1 MQRTLLLS
9 LASLLAFGCGDDDDG
24 GTPDAGMFDAATDTP
39 APPGAEPASIEVS
52 VSPPRAVYRTEQ
64 SIRMLAEVRDVD
76 DLVITDAQVTWSADP
91 ASAATDMGDGVF
103 ELVEEGYVEFT
114 GCTVELGPD
123 GSPLCDFG
131 RILVDSGAPNLE
143 VISPTPGA
151 ELGADGSSAIEV
163 IGSVADTRD
172 VRVFVNGVQAE
183 LDDMGAF
190 TANVPALFGINHIE
204 VVASDGVTEDSRV
217 EMDVLWADVYSPA
230 ANGDTPQVMLD
241 DALILQLGQDF
252 FDDGT
257 PLDTAAMPIRT
268 TDLADVFELV
278 IRNVD
283 FRGFLPDPVV
293 DSAPTLTLRITEA
306 RIDDVDVITEVV
318 DGGVELFV
326 RIGALDLD
334 TAGNL
339 DFEGTMLDLG
349 GGMTAAVSAFAH
361 VDVSK
366 DGPDSPIESSVS
378 ELSVAIE
385 DIEGRFTAPEANAIL
400 RLAEGLLRSTIEAEL
415 ESAFGDSVL
424 DAIPAVL
431 TDALGALDSALRDQ
445 SFPIETD
452 IFAPVTLNIDG
463 RLAGLDSE
471 YRRHMRAP
479 LQMTV
484 STDSTVQFPDSRGAA
499 DLIPMANP
507 LFETTPVQLGV
518 KVSLLNGLTHA
529 LWNSGLLNVDA
540 STLLPESVEGLVM
553 NAQLVG
559 RLPPVARPARGAET
573 DDLVLV
579 IGQAELTLEALGATT
594 VFGMTIE
601 AGTTL
606 NVTDGAI
613 TLDVAEEPFI
623 RTWIISSTDASPP
636 IDEETLR
643 TLLLTQLW
651 PELRDSVV
659 GGLAISL
666 PSLDVGDLSS
676 LAPGL
681 SGFALNIELAD
692 RLDVREDSIVLDLNL
707 VGSLP

>member
-1 MQRTLLLS
+1 MRIAELSALLTVV
-9 LASLLAFGCGDDDDG
+9 LAFGCGDDSSPMMDG
-24 GTPDAGMFDAATDTP
+24 GRPDTP
-39 APPGAEPASIEVS
+39 APPGAEPVTIEVS
-52 VSPPRAVYRTEQ
+52 VSPPRAVYRTGQ
-64 SIRMLAEVRDVD
+64 AIRMIAEVQDID
-76 DLVITDAQVTWSADP
+76 GLTITDAQVTWTADP
-91 ASAATDMGDGVF
+91 AASATDMGDGVF
-103 ELVEEGYVEFT
+103 ELVGEGYLEIT
-114 GCTVELGPD
+114 GCTVDDGPD
-123 GSPLCDFG
+123 GAPLCDYA

-143 VISPTPGA
+143 VVSPSPGD
-151 ELGADGSSAIEV
+151 ELGADGTTSIEV

-172 VRVFVNGVQAE
+172 VRVFVNGEQAE

-190 TANVPALFGINHIE
+190 TAQVTPLFGINHIE

-217 EMDVLWADVYSPA
+217 EMDVLWADAYAPA
-230 ANGDTPQVMLD
+230 VSGDTPQVMLD
-241 DALILQLGQDF
+241 EALVLQLGQGF
-252 FDDGT
+252 FDDGV
-257 PLDTAAMPIRT
+257 PLDTAAMPIQT

-278 IRNVD
+278 VRNVD
-283 FRGFLPDPVV
+283 FRSFLPDPVV
-293 DSAPTLTLRITEA
+293 DSPPTLTLRVTDA

-318 DGGVELFV
+318 NGGVELFV

-334 TAGNL
+334 TMGIL

-349 GGMTAAVSAFAH
+349 GGMTASVSAFAH

-366 DGPDSPIESSVS
+366 DGPEAPIESSVT

-385 DIEGRFTAPEANAIL
+385 GIEGRFTSPEANAIL
-400 RLAEGLLRSTIEAEL
+400 RLAEGLLRSRIESEL

-431 TDALGALDSALRDQ
+431 TDALGALDTALRDQ
-445 SFPIETD
+445 TFPIDTE
-452 IFAPVTLNIDG
+452 IFAPVTLNLDG
-463 RLAGLDSE
+463 RLAGLSSE
-471 YRRHMRAP
+471 YRRHLRAP

-484 STDSTVQFPDSRGAA
+484 STDSTAHYPDSRGAA
-499 DLIPMANP
+499 DMVAMANP

-518 KVSLLNGLTHA
+518 KVSLLNGLMHA
-529 LWNSGLLNVDA
+529 LWNSGLLEVDA
-540 STLLPESVEGLVM
+540 SSLLPESVEGLVM
-553 NAQLVG
+553 NAQLLG

-594 VFGMTIE
+594 IFGMTIE

-613 TLDVAEEPFI
+613 TLDVAEDPFV
-623 RTWIISSTDASPP
+623 RVWIIESTDASPP
-636 IDEETLR
+636 IDEDTLR
-643 TLLLTQLW
+643 TILLTQLW

-666 PSLDVGDLSS
+666 PSLDVGDLS
-676 LAPGL
+676 GL
-681 SGFALNIELAD
+681 SPALTGFALEIQLAD